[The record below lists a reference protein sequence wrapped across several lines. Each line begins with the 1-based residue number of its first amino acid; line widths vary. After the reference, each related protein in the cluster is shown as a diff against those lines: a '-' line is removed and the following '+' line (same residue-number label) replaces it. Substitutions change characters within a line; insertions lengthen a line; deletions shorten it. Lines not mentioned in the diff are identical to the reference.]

1 LRRLMCT
8 DAPGGERSALDM
20 QPCGLVHT
28 HRLRA
33 AKRLADVSCRRN
45 YRLCGLSL
53 STAFRA
59 TSPGFPGSWVLC
71 SGGRLAATQSREQL
85 HPPVAGL
92 RSTWSTLRVSQA
104 SSRLAASLQS
114 ALSSIS
120 RSRLESS
127 VPRAGAPLR
136 RITRLRRGQRS
147 RDASPPIGGP
157 ALYRQPCGSLASSRL
172 AVSLQSALTSA
183 EAGVAPARFLVADAP
198 LCSALAGSD
207 RGQDHGSTSRPPLT
221 RRQDHGLIAQPP
233 LTRAQVVAGIPA
245 P

>member
-1 LRRLMCT
+1 
-8 DAPGGERSALDM
+8 M
-20 QPCGLVHT
+20 QPCGLVLT

-33 AKRLADVSCRRN
+33 AKRLANVSCRRN
-45 YRLCGLSL
+45 YRLCSLSL

-71 SGGRLAATQSREQL
+71 SGGRLTATQSREQL

-127 VPRAGAPLR
+127 VPKAGAPLR
-136 RITRLRRGQRS
+136 RITRLRR
-147 RDASPPIGGP
+147 A
-157 ALYRQPCGSLASSRL
+157 
-172 AVSLQSALTSA
+172 SALETLHPLSA
-183 EAGVAPARFLVADAP
+183 GLR
-198 LCSALAGSD
+198 STGNLAG
-207 RGQDHGSTSRPPLT
+207 R
-221 RRQDHGLIAQPP
+221 
-233 LTRAQVVAGIPA
+233 
-245 P
+245 